1 MRFIV
6 VASLCLS
13 FLTSTESKAGVRHIS
28 TKKDQI
34 ITVRTALGIATIVQ
48 VPDRPTSVVIGDQAS
63 FKVEYLD
70 KAITIKPLIAGA
82 RTNLYVY
89 TDWQRYNIK
98 LIPTTKTSADYVV
111 YIKPRILKKKPN
123 KINWSKFRNHLKNEK
138 IKLSVSKLGN
148 SQNGLYLI
156 DFNLI
161 SKKKENFKPEWIWL
175 TQNGKTIPIHRL
187 FIDELKLRPGKKVS
201 GLILAK
207 RNDLSRS
214 SPIRVELRR
223 KRVSYL
229 TIKEPRKW

>member
-1 MRFIV
+1 MRFLV
-6 VASLCLS
+6 AASLCLS
-13 FLTSTESKAGVRHIS
+13 FLISIESKAEVRHIS

-34 ITVRTALGIATIVQ
+34 ITVKTALGIATIVQ

-89 TDWQRYNIK
+89 TDWKRYNIK

-111 YIKPRILKKKPN
+111 YLKPRILRKKPN
-123 KINWSKFRNHLKNEK
+123 KINWSKFNNYLRNDN
-138 IKLSVSKLGN
+138 IKLSVSKIGN
-148 SQNGLYLI
+148 SKNGLYLI
-156 DFNLI
+156 DFNLD
-161 SKKKENFKPEWIWL
+161 SKKKENFKPEWVWL

-187 FIDELKLRPGKKVS
+187 FIDKLKLRPGKKVS
-201 GLILAK
+201 GLILVK

-214 SPIRVELRR
+214 SPIRVEFRR
-223 KRVSYL
+223 KKISYL

>member
-1 MRFIV
+1 MRLFAV
-6 VASLCLS
+6 VALCLV
-13 FLTSTESKAGVRHIS
+13 FLVTLDSHAGVRHIS

-34 ITVRTALGIATIVQ
+34 IPVKTALGIATIVQ

-98 LIPTTKTSADYVV
+98 LIPTTRTSADYVV
-111 YIKPRILKKKPN
+111 YIKPRISKKKPN
-123 KINWSKFRNHLKNEK
+123 KISWSNFTNYLRNENM
-138 IKLSVSKLGN
+138 KLSISKIGN
-148 SQNGLYLI
+148 SKNGLYLI
-156 DFNLI
+156 DFKLT

-201 GLILAK
+201 GLILTK
-207 RNDLSRS
+207 RNDLNRS

-223 KRVSYL
+223 KKISYL

>member
-6 VASLCLS
+6 VASLCFGL
-13 FLTSTESKAGVRHIS
+13 FTSAQSKAGVRHIS

-34 ITVRTALGIATIVQ
+34 ITVKTALGIATIVQ

-70 KAITIKPLIAGA
+70 KAITIKPLMAGA

-98 LIPTTKTSADYVV
+98 LVPTAKTSADYVV
-111 YIKPRILKKKPN
+111 YIKPKVVKKKPQ
-123 KINWSKFRNHLKNEK
+123 KINWRKFSNYLRNDN
-138 IKLSVSKLGN
+138 IKLSISKIGN
-148 SQNGLYLI
+148 SKNGLYLI
-156 DFNLI
+156 DFNLT
-161 SKKKENFKPEWIWL
+161 SKKKEKFKPEWIWL

-187 FIDELKLRPGKKVS
+187 FIDELKLKPGKKTP

-207 RNDLSRS
+207 RNDLNRS

-223 KRVSYL
+223 DKTSYL
-229 TIKEPRKW
+229 TIKEPKKW

>member
-1 MRFIV
+1 MRSV
-6 VASLCLS
+6 VVLSLCLS
-13 FLTSTESKAGVRHIS
+13 IFTSVEGKAGVRHIS
-28 TKKDQI
+28 AKKDQI
-34 ITVRTALGIATIVQ
+34 ITVKTALGIATIVQ

-70 KAITIKPLIAGA
+70 KAITIKPLMTGA

-98 LIPTTKTSADYVV
+98 LIPTTKQTADYVV
-111 YIKPRILKKKPN
+111 YIKPKVVQKKPE
-123 KINWSKFRNHLKNEK
+123 KINWSKFSNYLRNEK
-138 IKLSVSKLGN
+138 IKLSISKIGN
-148 SQNGLYLI
+148 TKNGLYLI
-156 DFNLI
+156 DFNLT

-187 FIDELKLRPGKKVS
+187 FIDELKLRPGKNVS

-207 RNDLSRS
+207 RNDLNRS

-223 KRVSYL
+223 KKISYL
-229 TIKEPRKW
+229 TIKEPKKW

>member
-1 MRFIV
+1 MQKIV
-6 VASLCLS
+6 FA
-13 FLTSTESKAGVRHIS
+13 FLLLFAFVPAKANAGVRHIS
-28 TKKDQI
+28 ARKDQI

-98 LIPTTKTSADYVV
+98 LVPTSKVSADYVV
-111 YIKPRILKKKPN
+111 YIKPKVVQKKPE
-123 KINWSKFRNHLKNEK
+123 KINWRKFNNYLRNETV
-138 IKLSVSKLGN
+138 KLSVSKIGN
-148 SQNGLYLI
+148 TKNGLYLI
-156 DFNLI
+156 DFNLT

-187 FIDELKLRPGKKVS
+187 FIDELKLRPGKEVS

-207 RNDLSRS
+207 RNDLNRS
-214 SPIRVELRR
+214 SPLRVEMRR
-223 KRVSYL
+223 KKTSYL

>member
-1 MRFIV
+1 MQKIV
-6 VASLCLS
+6 FA
-13 FLTSTESKAGVRHIS
+13 FLLQFAFVPAKANAGVRHIS

-98 LIPTTKTSADYVV
+98 LVPTSKVSADYVV
-111 YIKPRILKKKPN
+111 YIKPKVVRKKPE
-123 KINWSKFRNHLKNEK
+123 KIKWKKFSNYLKNEK
-138 IKLSVSKLGN
+138 IKLSVSKIGN
-148 SQNGLYLI
+148 TKNGLYLI
-156 DFNLI
+156 DFNLT

-187 FIDELKLRPGKKVS
+187 FIDELKLRPGKEVS

-207 RNDLSRS
+207 RNDLNRS
-214 SPIRVELRR
+214 SPLQVEMRR
-223 KRVSYL
+223 KKTSYL

>member
-1 MRFIV
+1 MRIFV
-6 VASLCLS
+6 FVTLCL
-13 FLTSTESKAGVRHIS
+13 FATAESQAGVRHIS
-28 TKKDQI
+28 AKKDQI
-34 ITVRTALGIATIVQ
+34 ITVKTSLGIATIIQ

-98 LIPTTKTSADYVV
+98 LIPTSKVSADYVV
-111 YIKPRILKKKPN
+111 YIKPKIVQKKPE
-123 KINWSKFRNHLKNEK
+123 KINWSNFSNYLKNEK
-138 IKLSVSKLGN
+138 IKLSISKIGHTK
-148 SQNGLYLI
+148 NGLYLI
-156 DFNLI
+156 DFNLL

-187 FIDELKLRPGKKVS
+187 FIDELKLRPGKNVS

-207 RNDLSRS
+207 RNDLNRS

-223 KRVSYL
+223 SKISYL
-229 TIKEPRKW
+229 TIKEPKKW

>member
-1 MRFIV
+1 MRLFV
-6 VASLCLS
+6 VAILFLCFLLS
-13 FLTSTESKAGVRHIS
+13 AESKAGVRHIS
-28 TKKDQI
+28 SKKDQI

-98 LIPTTKTSADYVV
+98 LIPTSKVSADYVV
-111 YIKPRILKKKPN
+111 YIKPKIVRKKPE
-123 KINWSKFRNHLKNEK
+123 KINWSNFSNYLKNEK
-138 IKLSVSKLGN
+138 IKLSVSKIGN
-148 SQNGLYLI
+148 TKNGLYLI
-156 DFNLI
+156 DFNLT
-161 SKKKENFKPEWIWL
+161 SKKKEKFKPEWIWL

-187 FIDELKLRPGKKVS
+187 FIDELKLRPGKEVS

-207 RNDLSRS
+207 RNDLNRS
-214 SPIRVELRR
+214 SPLRVEMRR
-223 KRVSYL
+223 KKTSYL

>member
-1 MRFIV
+1 MRFFLF
-6 VASLCLS
+6 ASLCLI
-13 FLTSTESKAGVRHIS
+13 FFITIESQAGGRHIS

-123 KINWSKFRNHLKNEK
+123 IIKWSKCRNHLKNEK
-138 IKLSVSKLGN
+138 IKLSVSKIGN
-148 SQNGLYLI
+148 TQNGFYLI
-156 DFNLI
+156 DFNLT
-161 SKKKENFKPEWIWL
+161 SKKKEKFNPEWIWL

-187 FIDELKLRPGKKVS
+187 FIDELKLLPGKKVS

-223 KRVSYL
+223 KRISYL
-229 TIKEPRKW
+229 TIKEPKKW